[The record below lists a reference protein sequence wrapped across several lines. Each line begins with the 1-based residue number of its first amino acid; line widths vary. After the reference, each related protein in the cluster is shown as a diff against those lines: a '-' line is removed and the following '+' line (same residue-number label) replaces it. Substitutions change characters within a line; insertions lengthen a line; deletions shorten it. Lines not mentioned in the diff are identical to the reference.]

1 VLNVRY
7 QIDYRWIL
15 TTSVVIGVAAA
26 GTAAIVRQG
35 NSNGDLLNADS
46 AEVSL
51 GRSERVASYIEPAR
65 LSHDAGASGANLPAF
80 EPEALPP
87 MLGRQ
92 DHSTQAAQFSK
103 SFGPSWS
110 SRAAEMVA
118 AHAGGGGGWFRDAK
132 YAGVFGWQG
141 RSNGGGGG
149 GGHVDGQTP
158 KASPNAASPSSGANP
173 PSASPPPAATVPGAG
188 AGPGRPSPVPPSD
201 PPKKGP
207 SAVPPSNAGG
217 TPGPADA
224 GSGDAPFGD
233 PPPGGGD
240 PLSPTPEPA
249 SLMLIGTGLVGIYGA
264 LRRRAL

>member
-118 AHAGGGGGWFRDAK
+118 AHAGG
-132 YAGVFGWQG
+132 
-141 RSNGGGGG
+141 GGGGG